1 MRNSIHFDETF
12 TPELLINEE
21 STAALRN
28 SIWLVFE
35 TGPAENPVL
44 EITVRTTAYTVE
56 LEPDTT
62 YNYQLPGLYWAAGG
76 TTSIRFVSGALVSDY
91 VYLQFPE
98 IISTD
103 AALCEDS
110 ETIGNR
116 YFMQGKDDPL
126 GELKSE
132 TISQA
137 NSRDYYIGHLMTKI
151 IEFIFGV
158 RQASVSALLTFSI
171 TMTVSGVTDEADAI
185 FHIRVNRVFDEVFIP
200 THTVKNRKYL
210 MTFCYPVANLSQS
223 DHNQIDIYLELT
235 DGTAEIIEG
244 SAIATL
250 TASSI
255 AAGSG
260 FTGEIECLDIT
271 EESEIPEI
279 TTVTTATETLQISK
293 QIPIGPDLSDTA
305 EILMIPETAY
315 TEQLTDAVRII
326 NHGGAAVRVLE
337 DETDIR
343 YTEDGDLRM
352 TEEEVS

>member
-35 TGPAENPVL
+35 TGPAESPVL

-76 TTSIRFVSGALVSDY
+76 VTSIRFVSAAFTSEY
-91 VYLQFPE
+91 IYLRFPE
-98 IISTD
+98 IISSD

-110 ETIGNR
+110 EASENL

-137 NSRDYYIGHLMTKI
+137 NSRDYYIGSVMTKL
-151 IEFIFGV
+151 IEFLFAV
-158 RQASVSALLTFSI
+158 RQAGVNALLTFSI

-185 FHIRVNRVFDEVFIP
+185 FHIRVNRVFDEVFVP

-210 MTFCYPVANLSQS
+210 MTFCYPVTNLSQS
-223 DHNQIDIYLELT
+223 DHNQVDIYLEMT

-255 AAGSG
+255 AIASG
-260 FTGEIECLDIT
+260 FSGEIECLDIT
-271 EESEIPEI
+271 ELVGIPEI
-279 TTVTTATETLQISK
+279 TTITTATETLQISE
-293 QIPIGPDLSDTA
+293 QIPIGPELSDTA
-305 EILMIPETAY
+305 EILVILETAY
-315 TEQLTDAVRII
+315 NETLADTVRIV

-337 DETDIR
+337 DDTDTR

>member
-28 SIWLVFE
+28 SIWLVFK
-35 TGPAENPVL
+35 TGPASNPVL
-44 EITVRTTAYTVE
+44 EITVRTTPYTVE
-56 LEPDTT
+56 LQPDTE

-76 TTSIRFVSGALVSDY
+76 NTSIRLVSAAFTSEY
-91 VYLQFPE
+91 IYLRFPE
-98 IISTD
+98 IISSD

-110 ETIGNR
+110 EASGSV

-137 NSRDYYIGHLMTKI
+137 NSRDYYIGQLMTKI
-151 IEFIFGV
+151 IEFTFAV
-158 RQASVSALLTFSI
+158 RQANVSALLTFSA
-171 TMTVSGVTDEADAI
+171 TMTISGVTDEADAI

-210 MTFCYPVANLSQS
+210 MTFCYPVENLSQS

-255 AAGSG
+255 ATSSG
-260 FTGEIECLDIT
+260 FSGEIECIDIT
-271 EESEIPEI
+271 EAFNIPEI
-279 TTVTTATETLQISK
+279 DSVIPPSESLQFMD
-293 QIPIGPDLSDTA
+293 QVPIGASLSDTA
-305 EILMIPETAY
+305 E
-315 TEQLTDAVRII
+315 QLTLGNILYSETLNDFVRII
-326 NHGGAAVRVLE
+326 NYEDAAVRVLE
-337 DETDIR
+337 DGEDVRI
-343 YTEDGDLRM
+343 TEDGDIRM
-352 TEEEVS
+352 TEEEHT